1 MLREQMPR
9 KLMENEREEER
20 HCDGRTGDECRKREM
35 IVGFEYCY

>member
-20 HCDGRTGDECRKREM
+20 HCDGRTGLARSGKNGR
-35 IVGFEYCY
+35 